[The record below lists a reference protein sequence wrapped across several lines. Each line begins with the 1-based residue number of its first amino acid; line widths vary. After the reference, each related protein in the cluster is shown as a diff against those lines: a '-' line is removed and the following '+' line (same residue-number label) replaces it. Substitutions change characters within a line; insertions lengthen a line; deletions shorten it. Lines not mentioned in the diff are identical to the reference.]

1 MPIDT
6 DQSARWF
13 LTGLLLLAVFAA
25 LVVVMWRV
33 LPVLMARYDR
43 HAMQLEPPDGPLP
56 SPPRSLTPGER
67 ATQEQLKRWCREGVG
82 TGKCPVW
89 PPWGLPDVPQR
100 LSVAMLLSS
109 GSSAQRSLVE
119 CFSRELDGSLELA
132 HVGGAWAGLFLRLRV
147 KRDDAMWWRTR
158 QTSDPWDCGYLVNN
172 PAARQ
177 ALRRFRP
184 RRATLLVAAGDWPAQ
199 ALRQDIEAL
208 HARRAQFHHP
218 VRVLL
223 MAPESPIG
231 PEPRAVTAPVRM
243 AAWSGLPC
251 EMSLIQ

>member
-6 DQSARWF
+6 DLSTRWF
-13 LTGLLLLAVFAA
+13 LTALLLLAFSAA
-25 LVVVMWRV
+25 LVAVLWRV
-33 LPVLMARYDR
+33 MPVLVARYDGK
-43 HAMQLEPPDGPLP
+43 AMQLEPPDGPLP
-56 SPPRSLTPGER
+56 CPSRSPAPGER
-67 ATQEQLKRWCREGVG
+67 ATWEQLQRWCLEGVG

-119 CFSRELDGSLELA
+119 RFSRELDGSLELA
-132 HVGGAWAGLFLRLRV
+132 HVGGAWAGFLLRLRV
-147 KRDDAMWWRTR
+147 KLNDAMWWRAR
-158 QTSDPWDCGYLVNN
+158 RASDPWDCGYLVND

-177 ALRRFRP
+177 ALRQFRP
-184 RRATLLVAAGDWPAQ
+184 RRATLLVAAGDWPVQ
-199 ALRQDIEAL
+199 ALRQDIEVL
-208 HARRAQFHHP
+208 HARQARFHHP
-218 VRVLL
+218 VRVLV
-223 MAPESPIG
+223 MALESPAG
-231 PEPRAVTAPVRM
+231 LEPLAVTSPARM